1 MTSMQTPN
9 LWRQAHLDE
18 LDRLFAERTT
28 FEADPLKAAFERG
41 QRSIIAV
48 IRQKVQQKETIR

>member
-1 MTSMQTPN
+1 MTPTTTPN

-18 LDRLFAERTT
+18 LDRIFSERTT

-41 QRSIIAV
+41 QRSIVAV